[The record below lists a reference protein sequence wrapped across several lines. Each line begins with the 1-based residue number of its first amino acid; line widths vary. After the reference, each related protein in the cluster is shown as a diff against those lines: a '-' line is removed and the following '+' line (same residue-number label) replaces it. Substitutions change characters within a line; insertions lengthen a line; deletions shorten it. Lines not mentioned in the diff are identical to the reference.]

1 MKTVR
6 DTLMKAILKEGRFS
20 KRGFF
25 WPQIMG
31 RVRPRQSL
39 CQATLSSN
47 ADALGREML
56 ILFFDP
62 EAVILLVC
70 FKRETEA

>member
-1 MKTVR
+1 
-6 DTLMKAILKEGRFS
+6 
-20 KRGFF
+20 
-25 WPQIMG
+25 MG
-31 RVRPRQSL
+31 RVRSRQSL
-39 CQATLSSN
+39 CQATLSLN

-70 FKRETEA
+70 FKREIEA